1 MANLSAQAFVS
12 GLYRYCESG
21 LLELRSLP
29 SGRQEWLEPGEWD
42 TLGRRLSTKEHLYY
56 GVGLR
61 KEHKGTKEAVS
72 ALPCVWVDIDAKDHG
87 GDLKAAWDCLW
98 ANRPTGRHWS
108 YVVQSGGGFHAYA
121 MLKEPASPE
130 DFPRVEAIN
139 RGLARSVG
147 GDLCAT
153 DAARILRLPGTM
165 NWKYAPPRLVK
176 VRHECPNE
184 WNLSDFEEY
193 EEKGSEIPASLAPP
207 PDRVGMFESLFERC
221 AFLEHC
227 RTDAKS
233 LPEPQWY
240 AAISNLV
247 RFPGCVSLIHDLSR
261 PYPHYA
267 RSETDAKILQ
277 ALDSSG
283 PTGCDAIR
291 KHFDCGRRCGVR
303 SPAGLLRVAPVP
315 EDTGNPFAE
324 RDERFRAMVDA
335 AVPQRGWIRS
345 YIDYAE
351 KQTDAPRIF
360 QLFAALWCLS
370 VSVERRLAIPYFG
383 VRPLYPNLWM
393 VLIAPSSTYHKST
406 VVDIAADMA
415 TLTGAYLLPQEFS
428 QEQLISELSGHPQG
442 SFLWSEFGQPLAAF
456 ERDYMSGVKD
466 LLANLYDCPD
476 SYERS
481 LRAGVLRVEN
491 PCLSALAAT
500 NIDWMVDKRRV
511 ANDLRGGFLARW
523 LYVPHT
529 SKSFTLEEPNP
540 VDMEWRDELAR
551 TLRILRIKP
560 KVTLSLERVSEQRA
574 GLKDEMEREL
584 ADTPYMVE
592 LSALYSRYQAI
603 ALKLAALYDVSFG
616 YWGGELSTEAMSL
629 AEAAVRVL
637 RHSVADLVA
646 SVPRHKDD
654 ALTAEILTKISLL
667 HQQGKSWVSLRDVY
681 RYTGRPKEVC
691 EKCLHELAEMDRLV
705 EREEKRT
712 RLYQLKLA

>member
-1 MANLSAQAFVS
+1 MAEMSAQTFVD
-12 GLYRYCESG
+12 GLYRYCDSG

-29 SGRQEWLEPGEWD
+29 SGRQEWLDKTDWPG
-42 TLGRRLSTKEHLYY
+42 LGDRLYTREHLYY

-61 KEHKGTKEAVS
+61 AVRRGTKDAVS
-72 ALPCVWVDIDAKDHG
+72 ALPCVWVDVDAKDFG
-87 GDLKAAWDCLW
+87 GDMKAAWSKLW
-98 ANRPTGRHWS
+98 EGRPLGRNWS
-108 YVVQSGGGFHAYA
+108 YVVQSGGGFHAYC
-121 MLKEPASPE
+121 MLKEPAGPDE
-130 DFPRVEAIN
+130 FQQVEAIN
-139 RGLARSVG
+139 RGLAKSVG

-165 NWKYAPPRLVK
+165 NWKYTPPRLVR
-176 VRHECPNE
+176 VRHECENE
-184 WNLSDFEEY
+184 WNLSDLEMY
-193 EEKGSEIPASLAPP
+193 EEKGMETPSSTVAP
-207 PDRVGMFESLFERC
+207 PDRLGMFETLFERC
-221 AFLEHC
+221 RFLEHC
-227 RTDAKS
+227 RTDAAR
-233 LPEPQWY
+233 LPEPEWY

-247 RFPGCVSLIHDLSR
+247 RFPGCVSLIHELSR
-261 PYPHYA
+261 PYQGYTKG
-267 RSETDAKILQ
+267 ETEAKILQ
-277 ALDSSG
+277 ALDASG

-303 SPAGLLRVAPVP
+303 SPAGLLRVTPVP
-315 EDTGNPFAE
+315 EDTGNPFAAK
-324 RDERFRAMVDA
+324 DERTRAMVEA
-335 AVPQRGWIRS
+335 AIPDKGWIHD
-345 YIDYAE
+345 YIEYAE

-370 VSVERRLAIPYFG
+370 VTVERQLAIPYFG

-415 TLTGAYLLPQEFS
+415 GSTDTYLLPQEFS
-428 QEQLISELSGHPQG
+428 QEQLISELSEHPRG

-466 LLANLYDCPD
+466 LLATLYDCPD

-481 LRAGVLRVEN
+481 LKGGTLHVEN
-491 PCLSALAAT
+491 PYISALAAT
-500 NIDWMVDKRRV
+500 NIDWMVDKKRV

-540 VDMEWRDELAR
+540 VDWGWRGELAR
-551 TLRILRIKP
+551 TLRQIRSRP
-560 KVTLSLERVSEQRA
+560 AVSVSLDAVSAQRA
-574 GLKDEMEREL
+574 ALKSEMEREL
-584 ADTPYMVE
+584 DDTPYMVE
-592 LSALYSRYQAI
+592 LSALYSRYQAV

-616 YWGGELSTEAMSL
+616 RWGGELSPEAMSL

-646 SVPRHKDD
+646 AVPRHKDD
-654 ALTAEILTKISLL
+654 ALTAEITAKIALL
-667 HQQGKSWVSLRDVY
+667 HQQGKPWVTLRDVY

-691 EKCLHELAEMDRLV
+691 EKCLRELTEMDRLS
-705 EREEKRT
+705 EREEGRSK
-712 RLYQLKLA
+712 LYQLRLA